1 MGSPQSPSR
10 IDFPSDPASNN
21 ESSAS
26 PVLLRHDMHKVIDE
40 VVKMAAG
47 RDQERCELLQTWRN
61 ELLAVIEPRDNP
73 NLYYE
78 RNSAVKRGAYGQI
91 TLALFMIRWMAE
103 KRRMVRL
110 SFIVEQNET
119 DSLQIGVS

>member
-1 MGSPQSPSR
+1 
-10 IDFPSDPASNN
+10 
-21 ESSAS
+21 
-26 PVLLRHDMHKVIDE
+26 
-40 VVKMAAG
+40 MAAG

-103 KRRMVRL
+103 EGRMVR
-110 SFIVEQNET
+110 SFLIVEQNET
-119 DSLQIGVS
+119 DSSQIGFS